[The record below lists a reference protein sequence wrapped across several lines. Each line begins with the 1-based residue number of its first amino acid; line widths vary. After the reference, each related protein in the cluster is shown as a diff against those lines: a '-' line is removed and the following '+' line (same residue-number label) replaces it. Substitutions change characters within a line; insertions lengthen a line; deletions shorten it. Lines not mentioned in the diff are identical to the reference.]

1 MTQDMHA
8 TASKAQ
14 VHMHSDNAPGAAK
27 LKVWIHNGSVARGMH
42 RKDQAVMLCLQL
54 AKV

>member
-14 VHMHSDNAPGAAK
+14 VHMHSDNQVEHRGAK
-27 LKVWIHNGSVARGMH
+27 HIDVQHHFIREWVARGGI
-42 RKDQAVMLCLQL
+42 KI
-54 AKV
+54 